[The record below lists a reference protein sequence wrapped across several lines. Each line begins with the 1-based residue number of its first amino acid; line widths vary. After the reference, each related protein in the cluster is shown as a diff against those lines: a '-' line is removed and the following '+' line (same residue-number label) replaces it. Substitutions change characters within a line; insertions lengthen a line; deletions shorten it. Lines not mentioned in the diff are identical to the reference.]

1 MLALLDLLQFFCF
14 CHFLFAFLFPS
25 PPFCQ
30 CHSTFLFLVL
40 FGLHSRL
47 SSAGAS
53 LSAFR
58 FPAFRVFIYCFLP
71 PASPPRRHRRPVPFA
86 HLRRVDS
93 SAPLSFVYQTALSSF
108 SILFLFSFFLSFVF
122 SPFFSFTT
130 TTTTTIVIII
140 IVIIKINIFFSFTE
154 KVLHYF
160 SEHTFAFHSLL
171 KCNISPLNPRRCS
184 LCCSV
189 VCISALT
196 CACFS
201 VLRVCVW
208 EVSALRLPYP
218 FHRSFDFL

>member
-1 MLALLDLLQFFCF
+1 MLLHVSFSCPFRHPLVYHLQVL
-14 CHFLFAFLFPS
+14 HFLHFAPLPS
-25 PPFCQ
+25 ACSF
-30 CHSTFLFLVL
+30 T
-40 FGLHSRL
+40 
-47 SSAGAS
+47 
-53 LSAFR
+53 AFR
-58 FPAFRVFIYCFLP
+58 P

-108 SILFLFSFFLSFVF
+108 SILFLFSFFLSFLF
-122 SPFFSFTT
+122 SPFFSF
-130 TTTTTIVIII
+130 TTTTIVIII
-140 IVIIKINIFFSFTE
+140 IVIIKIKININIFFSFTE

-196 CACFS
+196 CACFG
-201 VLRVCVW
+201 VLRVCVCGRFPRC
-208 EVSALRLPYP
+208 VSLTLFTAPLI
-218 FHRSFDFL
+218 SFDVAPLSLSFSNST